1 MTAASFTGRRSLQ
14 VPPLASYLGRRIGA
28 SLLTAILSTFVV
40 FVLIRSVP
48 GDVVAQMLGQT
59 SDPTAAQSLREFFG
73 LDRPLWAQYGAWAGR
88 VLTGDLGTSWARGQ
102 PVGAMI
108 GSALLVTLELGV
120 LTLLVATL
128 VGIPLGLV
136 AGIYEGRALDRLV
149 QSFNIAGLAAPVF
162 WVGLMLLVAVSALT
176 GWSPPITY
184 VPPTVSLADNLA
196 MLALPI
202 ASLGLLQAAAYGQF
216 VRQSVV
222 SAYHQDYVRTA
233 IAKGVPLRIVFF
245 KHVLRNIAIPLVTF
259 IGLILIQI
267 LGGAVII
274 ESLFALPGLGRLLL
288 SSIETRDYPVLQGGL
303 LLVVAI
309 AMAVNLAVDLLY
321 RVIDPRVRL
330 A

>member
-1 MTAASFTGRRSLQ
+1 MTPGLARRRRTA
-14 VPPLASYLGRRIGA
+14 PFASYLARRFAA
-28 SLLTAILSTFVV
+28 SLLTAIVSSFAV
-40 FVLIRSVP
+40 FLLVRSVP

-59 SDPTAAQSLREFFG
+59 SDPAAAQSLREFFG
-73 LDRPLWAQYGAWAGR
+73 LDRPLWSQYLTWAGR
-88 VLTGDLGTSWARGQ
+88 TLGGDLGMSWARGQ
-102 PVGAMI
+102 PVAGMI
-108 GSALLVTLELGV
+108 GSALLVTLELGL
-120 LTLLVATL
+120 LTLLLATL
-128 VGIPLGLV
+128 VGVPLGLV
-136 AGIYEGRALDRLV
+136 AGIYEGRMLDRLV

-162 WVGLMLLVAVSALT
+162 WVGLMLLAAISALT
-176 GWSPPITY
+176 GWSPPLTY
-184 VPPTVSLADNLA
+184 VGPSSSLGDNLA
-196 MLALPI
+196 ILALPI

-233 IAKGVPLRIVFF
+233 IAKGVPLRLVFF

-259 IGLILIQI
+259 MGLILIQI

-288 SSIETRDYPVLQGGL
+288 SSIETRDYPVLQAG
-303 LLVVAI
+303 LLVVVVI
-309 AMAVNLAVDLLY
+309 AMAVNLGVDLLY